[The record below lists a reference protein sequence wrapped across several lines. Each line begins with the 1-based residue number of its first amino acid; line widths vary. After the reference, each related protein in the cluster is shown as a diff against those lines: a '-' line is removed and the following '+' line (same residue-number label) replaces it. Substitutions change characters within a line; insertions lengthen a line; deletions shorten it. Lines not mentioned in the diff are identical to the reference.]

1 MPKRLFEFECEENHH
16 ITERLVVTECRE
28 ATCSVCGNLAKRI
41 VSSPQ
46 VKLEGIT
53 GAFPGAYDAWER
65 KRAEKQKQE
74 QKRFESRGEHS
85 W

>member
-1 MPKRLFEFECEENHH
+1 MPKRIFEFVCEDNH
-16 ITERLVVTECRE
+16 VSDSYVDSECRQS
-28 ATCSVCGNLAKRI
+28 TCKICGKLADRI
-41 VSSPQ
+41 ISTPQ

-53 GAFPGAYDAWER
+53 GDFPGAYGAWER

-74 QKRFESRGEHS
+74 QKKFESRGEHS